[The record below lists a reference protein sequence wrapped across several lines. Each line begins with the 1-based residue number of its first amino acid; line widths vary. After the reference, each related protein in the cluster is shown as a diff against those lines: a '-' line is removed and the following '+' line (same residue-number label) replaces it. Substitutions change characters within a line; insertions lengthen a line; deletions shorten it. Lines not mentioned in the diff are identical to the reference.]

1 MPQNLIRDLKTRSE
15 KTLEHLK
22 GTLLGIRTGRAHPAL
37 VEDIKVD
44 YFGTPTPIKNMGS
57 VNVPEARQL
66 VITPWDKTAIKA
78 IEKAI
83 QSSPL
88 GINPQNDGE
97 SIRLNLPELTKERR
111 VELTKIVNKMAEEG
125 RIAIRNIRREIND
138 GLKKMEKESQ
148 ITEDDLKKFTKEAQE
163 QTDQFIKKIDA
174 MLVDK
179 EKEIMEQ

>member
-1 MPQNLIRDLKTRSE
+1 MPQNLIKDLKTRSE

-22 GTLLGIRTGRAHPAL
+22 GTLQGIRTGRAHPAL

-44 YFGTPTPIKNMGS
+44 YFGTPTPVKNMGS

-66 VITPWDKTAIKA
+66 VITPWDKSAIKA

-111 VELTKIVNKMAEEG
+111 VELTKIVNKMAEEA
-125 RIAIRNIRREIND
+125 RVAIRNIRREINE
-138 GLKKMEKESQ
+138 GLKKLEKDSK
-148 ITEDDLKKFTKEAQE
+148 ITEDDLKKYTKEAQE
-163 QTDQFIKKIDA
+163 QTDAYIKKIDS
-174 MLVDK
+174 MQVDK

>member
-1 MPQNLIRDLKTRSE
+1 MPQDLIKDLKTRSE
-15 KTLEHLK
+15 KTMEYLK
-22 GTLLGIRTGRAHPAL
+22 GTLQGVRTGRAHPAL
-37 VEDIKVD
+37 VEEIKVD

-111 VELTKIVNKMAEEG
+111 VELTKIVNKMAEEA

-138 GLKKMEKESQ
+138 GLKKMEKDSE
-148 ITEDDLKKFTKEAQE
+148 ITEDDLKKFTKDAQD
-163 QTDQFIKKIDA
+163 QTDAYIKKIDVILA
-174 MLVDK
+174 DK
-179 EKEIMEQ
+179 EKEIMEK

>member
-1 MPQNLIRDLKTRSE
+1 MPQNLIKDLKTRSE

-22 GTLLGIRTGRAHPAL
+22 GTLQGIRTGRAHPAL

-44 YFGTPTPIKNMGS
+44 YFGTPTPVKNMGS
-57 VNVPEARQL
+57 VNTPEARQL
-66 VITPWDKTAIKA
+66 VITPWDKSAIKA

-111 VELTKIVNKMAEEG
+111 VELTKIVNKMAEEA
-125 RIAIRNIRREIND
+125 RVAIRNIRREIND
-138 GLKKMEKESQ
+138 GLKKMEKDSK
-148 ITEDDLKKFTKEAQE
+148 ITEDDLKKHTKEAQE
-163 QTDQFIKKIDA
+163 QTDAYIKKVDS

>member
-148 ITEDDLKKFTKEAQE
+148 ITEDDLKKYTKEAQE

>member
-148 ITEDDLKKFTKEAQE
+148 ITEDDLKKYTKEAQE

-174 MLVDK
+174 MLVEK

>member
-66 VITPWDKTAIKA
+66 VITPWDKTAMKA

-148 ITEDDLKKFTKEAQE
+148 ITEDDLKKYTKEAQE

-174 MLVDK
+174 MLVEK